1 MGISEVLLSITSP
14 FSPIFKVFG
23 DLKEGKLSNAVQDTL
38 NGVNRASVLAA
49 DTANTIKSL
58 KDNTVSAF
66 DDTSKTKVSQFHYM
80 KDTLLDNKLGDS
92 SVFGKVLR
100 SQDKTML
107 DTFGKKLFGDA
118 LTFTEDGA
126 AYIEGSAT
134 KKMAA
139 SSLAGIP
146 RLSVALSAVPEL
158 FALNN
163 ARKNGDLPK
172 QAAKSSINVVGAS
185 IGSGIGRA
193 LVMGA
198 MLSNPVTAPFAVLP
212 GSYVGAFV
220 GGVAGYFIAD
230 KLGKHIFGESIQ
242 DTINKNE
249 KIHTESEQI
258 QDKTEELK

>member
-1 MGISEVLLSITSP
+1 MGISEVLISITSP

-23 DLKEGKLSNAVQDTL
+23 DLKEGKLPNAVQDTL

-49 DTANTIKSL
+49 DAANTMKAL
-58 KDNTVSAF
+58 KDSSVNAF
-66 DDTSKTKVSQFHYM
+66 RDTSKTKINQFHYM
-80 KDTLLDNKLGDS
+80 KDTLLDNKLADNS
-92 SVFGKVLR
+92 IFGKVLR

-107 DTFGKKLFGDA
+107 DTFGKPLLGDA
-118 LTFTEDGA
+118 LTFSEEGS
-126 AYIEGSAT
+126 AYIEGNAA
-134 KKMAA
+134 KKLTANT
-139 SSLAGIP
+139 LAGIP
-146 RLSVALSAVPEL
+146 RLSVALSAIPEL

-172 QAAKSSINVVGAS
+172 QAAKSSVNVLGAS

-212 GSYVGAFV
+212 GSYIGAFV

-230 KLGKHIFGESIQ
+230 KFGKHIFGESIQ
-242 DTINKNE
+242 DGIDRKE
-249 KIHTESEQI
+249 KFEAESGQF
-258 QDKTEELK
+258 QQKS